1 MGPRSRFEIAP
12 VIGLLLWATPAL
24 SFNATSIA
32 HDITKELPTS
42 PGSTVVDEIKCYGL
56 PYGGLGFASHIL
68 TYYTVY
74 MLSKSVPRNPLR
86 PWKKSKHWV
95 WNFSVSLLGLLGTIL
110 IAVITM
116 IRCRNRWQFITI
128 TVWKM
133 ILSTALGFTSLS
145 SAWKVRKLWKD
156 QNIRG
161 EYQKVED
168 DEATEESS
176 PILRY
181 TILLYILGVF
191 TGLSGLMSLVAQT
204 IHKNEQVLIITIVF
218 GTVIATVLVAGTF
231 FLVWGNSD
239 GSTGKALGIGVLGSA
254 MQLVMWVAILA
265 AFYSD
270 WILGAIAGSL
280 SGVPSSDVA
289 PLYYSY
295 LIVKRLPL
303 FSF

>member
-1 MGPRSRFEIAP
+1 
-12 VIGLLLWATPAL
+12 
-24 SFNATSIA
+24 
-32 HDITKELPTS
+32 
-42 PGSTVVDEIKCYGL
+42 
-56 PYGGLGFASHIL
+56 
-68 TYYTVY
+68 
-74 MLSKSVPRNPLR
+74 
-86 PWKKSKHWV
+86 
-95 WNFSVSLLGLLGTIL
+95 
-110 IAVITM
+110 
-116 IRCRNRWQFITI
+116 
-128 TVWKM
+128 
-133 ILSTALGFTSLS
+133 
-145 SAWKVRKLWKD
+145 
-156 QNIRG
+156 
-161 EYQKVED
+161 
-168 DEATEESS
+168 
-176 PILRY
+176 
-181 TILLYILGVF
+181 
-191 TGLSGLMSLVAQT
+191 MSLVAQT